1 MKYTDPTGYFSL
13 AECSVTNSIQSE
25 LNSYQTVWLM
35 NVYRSLVS
43 SLIDTVAIYNATIII
58 NNVIDTMVADGFILE
73 NADVAVEKS

>member
-1 MKYTDPTGYFSL
+1 
-13 AECSVTNSIQSE
+13 
-25 LNSYQTVWLM
+25 M